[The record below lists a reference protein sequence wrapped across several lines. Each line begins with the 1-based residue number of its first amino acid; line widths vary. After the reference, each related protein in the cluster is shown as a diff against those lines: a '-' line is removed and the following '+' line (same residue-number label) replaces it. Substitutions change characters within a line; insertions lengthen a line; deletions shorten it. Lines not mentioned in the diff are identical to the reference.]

1 MNPKYLLN
9 PFEKVAGWTSLLVGL
24 AAILVAG
31 MVGSFSNTQFD
42 GILNVHSAMDSVW
55 YKFVSQPVLSVGV
68 VALWFVLFAK
78 IFGKSSVRAI
88 DVVGTQ
94 CFAFLPL
101 APVST
106 LGFFHIVQEMNVKLQ
121 AFAANPGTS
130 LGVEPLQMTAFV
142 VLMLVVMLLT
152 VWSAIWIYKGLKVA
166 ANLPDSI
173 HIPVYISGLIVGM
186 IVPKVL
192 ISFIF

>member
-9 PFEKVAGWTSLLVGL
+9 PFEKVAGWTSLFVGL
-24 AAILVAG
+24 AVLLVAG
-31 MVGSFSNTQFD
+31 VVGSFSNTQFD

-55 YKFVSQPVLSVGV
+55 YKFVCQPVLSVGV
-68 VALWFVLFAK
+68 VALWFLLFAK
-78 IFGKSSVRAI
+78 IFGKPTVRAI

-94 CFAFLPL
+94 FFAFLPL

-106 LGFFHIVQEMNVKLQ
+106 LGFFNLVQEMNVKLQ
-121 AFAANPGTS
+121 AFAANPGTQ
-130 LGVEPLQMTAFV
+130 LGIGPFQMISFV
-142 VLMLVVMLLT
+142 LLMLSVMLLA

-173 HIPVYISGLIVGM
+173 HIPVYVTGLLVGM
-186 IVPKVL
+186 VVPKVL